1 MADNQNGQNPPKTP
15 KNQDPYSITDHAD
28 TGDRFQFTPISLDQ
42 DIWNSMIQESE
53 RVYARITEEIVW
65 KTSEQLMT
73 YNRSKGELR
82 RKLSNFVIVFLVVQF
97 VVLSL
102 AFLLNNILFKI
113 DESIIKAFIVSVFVE
128 TLLGLIAM
136 IKFSFD
142 SKQETELIKILHS
155 VVQNFKKLNDRNRDD
170 GKNK

>member
-1 MADNQNGQNPPKTP
+1 
-15 KNQDPYSITDHAD
+15 
-28 TGDRFQFTPISLDQ
+28 
-42 DIWNSMIQESE
+42 MIQESE